1 MEKSNFNKAYIYII
15 GIFAIGIAISNV
27 ITFFGG
33 MGFALIGASILLSM
47 AIINILK
54 DEANKKRFGDIF
66 ILLSLEFI
74 LFIILFFAYDFNL
87 NGLSSKFPLV
97 IRNICAIYSLI
108 AFGYILFRF
117 ISEIKGKRYNFIE
130 YILGNYTPA
139 PKEKKIKP
147 TKAEIKK
154 NKELENGTLE
164 PKPSSLENPMLEIN
178 TEDEEIVLNDE
189 QKDSELKDVDENMQI
204 EEVNNSSEAQN
215 DDTENSQSNTTNNN
229 YNSGFWH

>member
-54 DEANKKRFGDIF
+54 DEVNKKRFGDIF

-87 NGLSSKFPLV
+87 NGFSSKFPLV

-178 TEDEEIVLNDE
+178 TEDEEIVLDDE
-189 QKDSELKDVDENMQI
+189 QKDNELKDVDENKQI
-204 EEVNNSSEAQN
+204 EEVNNSSATQNAEA
-215 DDTENSQSNTTNNN
+215 ENSQSNPTNNN

>member
-54 DEANKKRFGDIF
+54 DEVNKKRFGDIF

-178 TEDEEIVLNDE
+178 TEDEEIVLDDE
-189 QKDSELKDVDENMQI
+189 QKDSELKDVDENKQI

-215 DDTENSQSNTTNNN
+215 AEAENSQSNPTNNN

>member
-54 DEANKKRFGDIF
+54 DEVNKKRFGDIF

-178 TEDEEIVLNDE
+178 TEDEEIVLDDE
-189 QKDSELKDVDENMQI
+189 QKDSELKDVDENKQI
-204 EEVNNSSEAQN
+204 NRA
-215 DDTENSQSNTTNNN
+215 
-229 YNSGFWH
+229 

>member
-164 PKPSSLENPMLEIN
+164 PKPSSLENSMLGIN
-178 TEDEEIVLNDE
+178 TEDEEIVLDDE
-189 QKDSELKDVDENMQI
+189 QKDNELKDVDENKQI

-215 DDTENSQSNTTNNN
+215 DDTENSQSNTTHNN

>member
-178 TEDEEIVLNDE
+178 TEDEEIVLDDE
-189 QKDSELKDVDENMQI
+189 QKDNELKDVDENKQI

>member
-54 DEANKKRFGDIF
+54 DEVNKKRFGDIF

-87 NGLSSKFPLV
+87 NGFSSKFPLV

-178 TEDEEIVLNDE
+178 TEDEEIVLDDE
-189 QKDSELKDVDENMQI
+189 QKDSELKDVDENKQI

>member
-189 QKDSELKDVDENMQI
+189 QKDSELKDVDENKQI

>member
-178 TEDEEIVLNDE
+178 TEDEEIVLDDE
-189 QKDSELKDVDENMQI
+189 QKDSELKDVDENKQI